1 VTTLL
6 TVGHGTATAE
16 ELAGLLKGAGVE
28 RLVDVRTA
36 PGSRRHPQFARE
48 AMAGWL
54 AEAGVAYRWE
64 PELGGFRKALPRGAQ
79 GPDPDSVNRA
89 LRHPA
94 FRGYA
99 DYMRGPRFWAALDR
113 LLAEAAAA
121 PTAAMCSET
130 LWWRCHRRLLADAA
144 VLVRGAEV
152 LHLDHRG
159 GREPHRP
166 TEGVRRDGDLLAYDL
181 GATPPLPGS

>member
-1 VTTLL
+1 MTRLL
-6 TVGHGTATAE
+6 TLGHGTASAE
-16 ELAGLLKGAGVE
+16 ELVALLAGAGVE

-36 PGSRRHPQFARE
+36 PGSRRHPQFRRE
-48 AMAGWL
+48 TMAGWL

-64 PELGGFRKALPRGAQ
+64 PELGGFRKPA
-79 GPDPDSVNRA
+79 PDSVNHV

-99 DYMRGPRFWAALDR
+99 DYMRTPPFWTALDR
-113 LLAEAAAA
+113 LLAEAATAE
-121 PTAAMCSET
+121 AAMCSET
-130 LWWRCHRRLLADAA
+130 LWWRCHRRLLSDAA

-159 GREPHRP
+159 GQEPHRP
-166 TEGVRRDGDLLAYDL
+166 TPR
-181 GATPPLPGS
+181 

>member
-1 VTTLL
+1 LTTLR
-6 TVGHGTATAE
+6 TVGHGTATAD
-16 ELAGLLKGAGVE
+16 ELLALLAGAGVE
-28 RLVDVRTA
+28 GAVDVRTA
-36 PGSRRHPQFARE
+36 PGSRRHPHVGRE

-54 AEAGVAYRWE
+54 AEGGIGYRWE
-64 PELGGFRKALPRGAQ
+64 PELGGFRR
-79 GPDPDSVNRA
+79 PDPASVNHA

-99 DYMRGPRFWAALDR
+99 DYMRTPRFWSALDR
-113 LLAEAAAA
+113 LLVEADGR
-121 PTAAMCSET
+121 PTAALCSET

-159 GREPHRP
+159 RLEPHRP
-166 TEGVRRDGDLLAYDL
+166 TDGVRRDGDLLVYDL
-181 GATPPLPGS
+181 GATPPLPGG

>member
-1 VTTLL
+1 VTVRLL
-6 TVGHGTATAE
+6 TLGHGTASAE
-16 ELAGLLKGAGVE
+16 ELAALLTGAGLGRV
-28 RLVDVRTA
+28 VDVRTA
-36 PGSRRHPQFARE
+36 PGSRRHPHVRRE

-54 AEAGVAYRWE
+54 AEAGVDYRWE
-64 PELGGFRKALPRGAQ
+64 PELGGFRRPAA
-79 GPDPDSVNRA
+79 DSVNHA

-99 DYMRGPRFWAALDR
+99 DYMRTPRFWAALDR

-121 PTAAMCSET
+121 PTAALCSET

-144 VLVRGAEV
+144 ALVRGAEV

-159 GREPHRP
+159 RLEPHRP

>member
-1 VTTLL
+1 VTRLL
-6 TVGHGTATAE
+6 TLGHGTATAQ
-16 ELAGLLKGAGVE
+16 ELLALLAGAGVE

-36 PGSRRHPQFARE
+36 PGSRRHPQFRRE
-48 AMAGWL
+48 TMAGWL
-54 AEAGVAYRWE
+54 AEAGVAYRWA
-64 PELGGFRKALPRGAQ
+64 PELGGFRR
-79 GPDPDSVNRA
+79 PDPASVNHG

-99 DYMRGPRFWAALDR
+99 DYMRTPPFWAALDR

-121 PTAAMCSET
+121 PAAAMCSET

-152 LHLDHRG
+152 RHLDHRG
-159 GREPHRP
+159 GQEPHRP

-181 GATPPLPGS
+181 GATPPLPEA

>member
-1 VTTLL
+1 MTRLVTL
-6 TVGHGTATAE
+6 GHGTATVE
-16 ELAGLLKGAGVE
+16 ELTALLTGAGVR

-36 PGSRRHPQFARE
+36 PGSRRHPHVRRE

-54 AEAGVAYRWE
+54 ALAGVAYRWE
-64 PELGGFRKALPRGAQ
+64 PELGGFRRPEAG
-79 GPDPDSVNRA
+79 SVNHA

-99 DYMRGPRFWAALDR
+99 DHMRTPRFWTALDR
-113 LLAEAAAA
+113 LLADAADA
-121 PTAAMCSET
+121 PTAALCSET

-159 GREPHRP
+159 RLEPHRP
-166 TEGVRRDGDLLAYDL
+166 TDGVRRDGDLLAYDL
-181 GATPPLPGS
+181 GVTPPLPDA

>member
-6 TVGHGTATAE
+6 TIGHGTATAQ
-16 ELAGLLKGAGVE
+16 ELVALLGTAGLE
-28 RLVDVRTA
+28 HLVDVRTA
-36 PGSRRHPQFARE
+36 PGSRRHPQFRRE
-48 AMAGWL
+48 TMAGWL

-64 PELGGFRKALPRGAQ
+64 PELGGFRKPE
-79 GPDPDSVNRA
+79 PDSVNYV

-113 LLAEAAAA
+113 LLAEAA
-121 PTAAMCSET
+121 TARTVAMCSET

-159 GREPHRP
+159 GRERHRP
-166 TEGVRRDGDLLAYDL
+166 TEGVRRDGDLLAYDV
-181 GATPPLPGS
+181 GATPPLPEG

>member
-1 VTTLL
+1 MTRLL
-6 TVGHGTATAE
+6 TLGHGTASAE
-16 ELAGLLKGAGVE
+16 ELMALLEGAGVE

-36 PGSRRHPQFARE
+36 PGSRRHPHVRRQ

-54 AEAGVAYRWE
+54 GAAGVAYRWE
-64 PELGGFRKALPRGAQ
+64 PELGGFRKA
-79 GPDPDSVNRA
+79 GPGSVNTA

-99 DYMRGPRFWAALDR
+99 DYMRTPPFWTALDR
-113 LLAEAAAA
+113 LLAEAAGA
-121 PTAAMCSET
+121 PTVAMCSET

-159 GREPHRP
+159 RLEPHRP

-181 GATPPLPGS
+181 GSTPPLPGS